1 MLYESDEDGEEE
13 PVEKKKRRK
22 RRKRR
27 RMRRRTITNQTLTML
42 NGSRDRGP
50 AVLRG
55 VCCTG

>member
-1 MLYESDEDGEEE
+1 MMKMERRSLLM
-13 PVEKKKRRK
+13 RRK

-27 RMRRRTITNQTLTML
+27 KRRRTITNQTLTML
-42 NGSRDRGP
+42 YGSRDRGP